1 MRIGVVAVPQHS
13 MFSSGAANTSLA
25 VAELFEG
32 LGHEVSLI
40 SLNGQ
45 AWWDDC
51 EAAKRP
57 AISVKDASGFD
68 LVIEIDRMM
77 LPKENRAK
85 IARHCIW
92 LIRQPF
98 ILTELEATL
107 FPTSQTPKREFEGL
121 SQVWIF
127 DTVLE
132 EGAVQSIELLTRVP
146 VHVVPFIWT
155 PTIAETHMKA
165 AGISSWMHT
174 TISELRRL
182 EGTDTMPSWK
192 PHVAEKNTTNASSA
206 VLPLVILREAARRG
220 FNMGTWKIHNTEL
233 IAKAK
238 FFMEN
243 IFAHCNDLNDVSGQ
257 MIGRQRS
264 VEWALEPMSCV
275 VAHSRFNRLRPLLL
289 DLAWAG
295 IPFVHNSPA
304 LRDVGLGLERLYYSD
319 NHVGEA
325 CDALRAMESDMV
337 NLTGIFAPGATDGIR
352 AALKSRFG
360 GRGWETLIDSFH
372 EKSSIPMVTDNTLRV
387 GFSDMWENFNPEYN
401 FFTLM
406 LAAAGAKMN
415 PPVKVVGGAATSE
428 SGVVIFGPFGTA
440 WRSLPEAT
448 PKIHF
453 TGENTAPVLGPG
465 VKLNLGFNHF
475 DMVPDEYLRFPLW
488 ILEIDWFGAD
498 AQRIVNPKPIPLN
511 LCTKVDASA
520 LARKKKFC
528 AFVVSNPSNPV
539 RNTAFQWL
547 SEYKQVDSAGA
558 FMNNMGTGIFA
569 GAGGGGGEHK
579 KVEFLKDYKFC
590 LAYENNSARGYTTEK
605 FLHAKAAGCIPI
617 YWGDP
622 AIERDFS
629 MAGAIDAR
637 GVKTEEDLIDLVR
650 SVDQDDSEW
659 LRRYAV
665 PALDPYRV
673 AWCYRTMAE
682 ASRRI
687 FGLGGFGTSI
697 FPDIVGDAPVVMDA
711 PISPSAEA
719 VAAPIS
725 PSAEAEAVPVT
736 GDPSQVEVPITVTCC
751 DRKFLPSLQQWLT
764 AISTQRRAID
774 RLKALVYLFPDVPED
789 TVAALKEKFEFADF
803 KRLPEA
809 GPFPDFFAPKHYG
822 WKLWILNEIAKDPEL
837 AGSMV
842 LYMDSGSFLCRWP
855 KDWMLA
861 AQADGVCLLEDPRE
875 ENRRWCSPS
884 FCEVMKTS
892 EAELDSQQIQAA
904 TICFRA
910 GSPKAVRLFGES
922 LAAAADPKVLIGD
935 KWKGRNA
942 DGLPFGHRHDQSILS
957 LLSFRQGIKRLPVD
971 SVQCSTSLRKTFT
984 TGRAIYLHRGNFA
997 VHRQFTTAIDDAYV
1011 INLDRRKDRMER
1023 LWKNSPEL
1031 EHRVERWPAIDGRS
1045 LTLTP
1050 AIARLL
1056 KPNDFFWKKAVTG
1069 CALSHLGLWH
1079 KLACETPDVKNYLI
1093 LEDDVKLRP
1102 DWEKAWHS
1110 AEEDVPEDYDIIYLG
1125 GVLPPNRAAYD
1136 SVSKE
1141 RVNDSFCRVKE
1152 NTAWGQSTPSRYFHF
1167 CAYSYVLSKQG
1178 AQKVLGLIESSD
1190 GYWTSAD
1197 HILCNPV
1204 NILKAYVFDPLL
1216 AGCYQDDDP
1225 KYAMSQFN
1233 DFSRIDGFDSDLW
1246 NNDERWTPGEVEAV
1260 AGGEFDFVKALADAR
1275 NPPSAVVAVVAP
1287 SAVAVPVPPPAAQPV
1302 TPKGDMKPEKPL
1314 PRRVLCLDTHALQFK
1329 QLYEGDWLLELFGNP
1344 TDATIERV
1352 KPSDPP
1358 PTDCPIVVLQKPHI
1372 EILTNMLERWDSF
1385 GAKFHIL
1392 HLSDEMENDSLAAYD
1407 LDACVKVIR
1416 FYQRP
1421 GVTFTEK
1428 VTTLPL
1434 GYHWGR
1440 REPHQDILVKTP
1452 KLPFRQTGWSF
1463 IGTDWNGRKDLL
1475 KPLLDLEGV
1484 TQKTRFLA
1492 EWKGEG
1498 SYTREQYV
1506 EVMLDST
1513 FVACPDGVN
1522 AETFRFYEA
1531 LEFGC
1536 VPLVVRT
1543 EKNSAW
1549 VDWVCENLP
1558 LLPLAS
1564 WADAAGLVAHLM
1576 KEKAML
1582 EAYRNKIIGVWMTW
1596 KKVLFDE
1603 FQGLVR

>member
-1 MRIGVVAVPQHS
+1 MAAPQHS
-13 MFSSGAANTSLA
+13 MFSSGTANTSLA

-32 LGHEVSLI
+32 LGHEVSLV
-40 SLNGQ
+40 SLNGR

-57 AISVKDASGFD
+57 VISIADASGFD

-85 IARHCIW
+85 IAKHSVWVIRH
-92 LIRQPF
+92 PF
-98 ILTELEATL
+98 ILTELETTL
-107 FPTSQTPKREFEGL
+107 FPATQTPNRDFEGL

-127 DTVLE
+127 DTVVE
-132 EGAVQSIELLTRVP
+132 DSAVQAIELLTRVP

-165 AGISSWMHT
+165 GGISSWMDT
-174 TISELRRL
+174 TVAELRKL
-182 EGTDTMPSWK
+182 QGTDSMPAWK

-220 FNMGTWKIHNTEL
+220 FNMGQWKIHNTEL
-233 IAKAK
+233 LAKAK

-243 IFAHCNDLNDVSGQ
+243 IFANCNDLNDVSGQ

-275 VAHSRFNRLRPLLL
+275 VSHSRFNRLRPMLL

-295 IPFVHNSPA
+295 IPFVHNSPV

-337 NLTGIFAPGATDGIR
+337 NLAGIFAPGATDAIR
-352 AALKSRFG
+352 AALKSRFN
-360 GRGWETLIDSFH
+360 GRAWGTLIDSFH
-372 EKSSIPMVTDNTLRV
+372 KKSSVPMPSENVLRV

-406 LAAAGAKMN
+406 LEAAGAKMN
-415 PPVKVVGGAATSE
+415 PPIKVVGGTATADST
-428 SGVVIFGPFGTA
+428 VVIFGPFGTV
-440 WRSLPEAT
+440 WSGLPEAI

-453 TGENTAPVLGPG
+453 TGENTVPVDGPG

-511 LCTKVDASA
+511 LCTRVDAAA

-547 SEYKQVDSAGA
+547 SEYKRVDSAGA

-569 GAGGGGGEHK
+569 GAGGGGGEQK

-637 GVKTEEDLIDLVR
+637 GVKTEEDLIELVR
-650 SVDQDDSEW
+650 SVDEDDSEW

-665 PALDPYRV
+665 PALDSYKV
-673 AWCYRTMAE
+673 AWCHRTMAE

-697 FPDIVGDAPVVMDA
+697 FPIAVGDLTPVAEIPKPAPSVVEHSSE
-711 PISPSAEA
+711 I
-719 VAAPIS
+719 
-725 PSAEAEAVPVT
+725 
-736 GDPSQVEVPITVTCC
+736 EVPIVVSCC
-751 DRKFLPSLQQWLT
+751 NRKFLSSLQQWLT
-764 AISTQRRAID
+764 AISTQKNVLEK
-774 RLKALVYLFPDVPED
+774 LKAVVFLFPDVPED
-789 TVAALKEKFEFADF
+789 TIAALKDSFAFAEF
-803 KRLPEA
+803 RTLPTETA
-809 GPFPDFFAPKHYG
+809 PFPDFWEPEHYG
-822 WKLWILNEIAKDPEL
+822 WKLWILNEMAKDTKL
-837 AGSMV
+837 SGSMIM
-842 LYMDSGSFLCRWP
+842 YMDAGSFLCRWP

-861 AQADGVCLLEDPRE
+861 AQAEGVCLLEDPRE
-875 ENRRWCSPS
+875 ENRRWCSPE
-884 FCEVMKTS
+884 FCKAMKPS
-892 EAELDSQQIQAA
+892 EDELASQQIQAA

-910 GSPKAVRLFGES
+910 GTPKAVRLFGES
-922 LAAAADPKVLIGD
+922 LNAAADREVLAGK
-935 KWKGRNA
+935 KWLGRGE
-942 DGLPFGHRHDQSILS
+942 DGRPFGHRHDQSILS
-957 LLSFRQGIKRLPVD
+957 LLSLRQGIKRLPVD
-971 SVQCSTSLRKTFT
+971 SVQCCTSLRKTFT
-984 TGRAIYLHRGNFA
+984 TDRAIYLHRGGFT
-997 VHRQFTTAIDDAYV
+997 VHTPFTLGIDDAYV
-1011 INLDRRKDRMER
+1011 INLDRRKDRLER
-1023 LWKNSPEL
+1023 LWSNSPEL
-1031 EHRVERWPAIDGRS
+1031 EGRVERWPAIDGRS

-1069 CALSHLGLWH
+1069 CALSHLGLWY
-1079 KLACETPDVKNYLI
+1079 KLASETPDVKNYLI

-1110 AEEDVPEDYDIIYLG
+1110 AENDIPDDYDIIYLG

-1152 NTAWGQSTPSRYFHF
+1152 NTLWGQGTPSRYFHF
-1167 CAYSYVLSKQG
+1167 CAYAYVLSKQG
-1178 AQKVLGLIESSD
+1178 AQKVLGLIESSN

-1233 DFSRIDGFDSDLW
+1233 DFNRVDGFDSDLW
-1246 NNDERWTPGEVEAV
+1246 NNDERWTPAEIESVM
-1260 AGGEFDFVKALADAR
+1260 GGEIDIGKALKDAR
-1275 NPPSAVVAVVAP
+1275 TPPSAPSGVAP
-1287 SAVAVPVPPPAAQPV
+1287 SPQPPSVQPPPL
-1302 TPKGDMKPEKPL
+1302 TPRAPTKLEKPF
-1314 PRRVLCLDTHALQFK
+1314 PRRLVCLDAHALQLK
-1329 QLYEGDWLLELFGNP
+1329 QLYEADWLLELFENP
-1344 TDATIERV
+1344 TDTTIHRV

-1358 PTDCPIVVLQKPHI
+1358 PTDCPVVILQKPHI
-1372 EILTNMLERWDSF
+1372 EVLTNMLERWDSF
-1385 GAKFHIL
+1385 GAKFYIL
-1392 HLSDEMENDSLAAYD
+1392 HLSDEMENDSLEAYD
-1407 LDACVKVIR
+1407 LQGCVKVIR

-1421 GVTFTEK
+1421 GMPCPEK
-1428 VTTLPL
+1428 ITILPL

-1440 REPHQDILVKTP
+1440 REPHQDIFVKTP

-1463 IGTDWNGRKDLL
+1463 VGTDWNSRKDLL

-1506 EVMLDST
+1506 ELMLDST

-1522 AETFRFYEA
+1522 PETFRFYEA

-1536 VPLVVRT
+1536 LPLIVRT
-1543 EKNSAW
+1543 ENNAAW
-1549 VDWVCENLP
+1549 VDWVCENLRLIP
-1558 LLPLAS
+1558 LNS
-1564 WADAAGLVAHLM
+1564 WSEAAGLVTHLM
-1576 KEKAML
+1576 KEKVML
-1582 EAYRNKIIGVWMTW
+1582 EAYRNKIIGAWMNW
-1596 KKVLFDE
+1596 KKKLFEE
-1603 FQGLVR
+1603 FRDLLA

>member
-1 MRIGVVAVPQHS
+1 
-13 MFSSGAANTSLA
+13 MFSSGSANTSLA
-25 VAELFEG
+25 VAELFQG

-51 EAAKRP
+51 EGNCP
-57 AISVKDASGFD
+57 VVSVKDASGFD

-77 LPKENRAK
+77 LPKVNRAA
-85 IARHCIW
+85 IATHAIW
-92 LIRQPF
+92 LIRHPF
-98 ILTELEATL
+98 ILSELETTL
-107 FPTSQTPKREFEGL
+107 FPTMQTATREFEGL

-132 EGAVQSIELLTRVP
+132 EGSTQAIELLTRVP
-146 VHVVPFIWT
+146 VHVVPFLWT
-155 PTIAETHMKA
+155 STIAESHMKKV
-165 AGISSWMHT
+165 GISSWMNT
-174 TISELRRL
+174 TVAELRKL
-182 EGTDTMPSWK
+182 QGTDAMPAWK
-192 PHVAEKNTTNASSA
+192 PHIAEKNTTNASSA
-206 VLPLVILREAARRG
+206 VIPLVILREAARRG
-220 FNMGTWKIHNTEL
+220 FKMGTWKIHNTEL
-233 IAKAK
+233 IGKSK

-243 IFAHCNDLNDVSGQ
+243 IFEHCNDLNDVSGQ

-295 IPFVHNSPA
+295 IPFVHNSPV
-304 LRDVGLGLERLYYSD
+304 LRDLGLGLERLYYSD
-319 NHVGEA
+319 NHIGEA

-337 NLTGIFAPGATDGIR
+337 NLTGIFAPGATDAIR
-352 AALKSRFG
+352 AVLKGRFG
-360 GRGWETLIDSFH
+360 PSQDLGDCVWGGLIDSLH
-372 EKSSIPMVTDNTLRV
+372 EKRSIPMASDTLHV

-406 LAAAGAKMN
+406 LQDAGAKMQ
-415 PPVKVVGGAATSE
+415 PPIKVVGGAATAS
-428 SGVVIFGPFGTA
+428 STVVIFGPFGYA
-440 WRSLPEAT
+440 WQRLPESI

-453 TGENTAPVLGPG
+453 TGENTVPVDGPG
-465 VKLNLGFNHF
+465 VKLNLGFQHL
-475 DMVPDEYLRFPLW
+475 DMVPEEYLRFPLW
-488 ILEIDWFGAD
+488 ILEIDWFGAN
-498 AQRIVNPKPIPLN
+498 AERIMNPKPIPLD
-511 LCTKVDASA
+511 LCTTVDASA
-520 LARKKKFC
+520 LANKDKFC
-528 AFVVSNPSNPV
+528 AFVVSNPSNAI

-547 SEYKQVDSAGA
+547 SEYEKVDSAGRV
-558 FMNNMGTGIFA
+558 MNNMGPSIFA

-579 KVEFLKDYKFC
+579 KIEFLKPYKFC
-590 LAYENNSARGYTTEK
+590 LTYENSSARGYTTEK

-637 GVKTEEDLIDLVR
+637 GVKSQEELIDLVR
-650 SVDQDDSEW
+650 VVDESDSEW

-665 PALDPYRV
+665 PALDSYRV
-673 AWCYRTMAE
+673 AWCHRTMAE

-687 FGLGGFGTSI
+687 FGLGGFDTSI
-697 FPDIVGDAPVVMDA
+697 FPTKVGDLTPTVEI
-711 PISPSAEA
+711 P
-719 VAAPIS
+719 
-725 PSAEAEAVPVT
+725 EAELPAVDVPL
-736 GDPSQVEVPITVTCC
+736 VEVPVVEEQPSHIEVPLMVTCSN
-751 DRKFLPSLQQWLT
+751 RKFLSSLQQWLT
-764 AISTQRRAID
+764 AISTQTKAID
-774 RLKALVYLFPDVPED
+774 GLKAVVYLFSDVPED
-789 TVAALKEKFEFADF
+789 TVATLKENFKFAVF
-803 KRLPEA
+803 RQLPES
-809 GPFPDFFAPKHYG
+809 GPFPDFWAPEHYG

-842 LYMDSGSFLCRWP
+842 MYTDAGSFLCRWP
-855 KDWMLA
+855 KAWMLA
-861 AQADGVCLLEDPRE
+861 AQAEGVCLLEDPRE
-875 ENRRWCSPS
+875 ENRRWCSPE
-884 FCEVMKTS
+884 FCQAMKPT
-892 EAELDSQQIQAA
+892 EEELNSQQIQAA

-910 GSPKAVRLFGES
+910 GSPKAVRLFGDS
-922 LAAAADPKVLIGD
+922 LAAADRKVLVGA
-935 KWKGRNA
+935 KWLGLTPDGR
-942 DGLPFGHRHDQSILS
+942 PFGHRHDQSILS

-971 SVQCSTSLRKTFT
+971 SVQCCTSLRKTFT
-984 TGRAIYLHRGNFA
+984 TGRAIYLHRGGFT
-997 VHRQFTTAIDDAYV
+997 VHKPFTVGIDDAYV
-1011 INLDRRKDRMER
+1011 INLDRRKDRLER
-1023 LWKNSPEL
+1023 LWSNSPEL
-1031 EHRVERWPAIDGRS
+1031 EERVERWPAIDGRG

-1102 DWEKAWHS
+1102 DWEKAWRS
-1110 AEEDVPEDYDIIYLG
+1110 AEDDIPEDYDIIYLG

-1152 NTAWGQSTPSRYFHF
+1152 NTAWGQNTPTRYFHF
-1167 CAYSYVLSKQG
+1167 CAYAYILSKTG
-1178 AQKVLGLIESSD
+1178 AEKIMQLIEDSD

-1204 NILKAYVFDPLL
+1204 NVLKSYVFDPLL

-1246 NNDERWTPGEVEAV
+1246 NNDERWTPADIASVMSQAEINIE
-1260 AGGEFDFVKALADAR
+1260 KALADAR
-1275 NPPSAVVAVVAP
+1275 APVVAAPVAP
-1287 SAVAVPVPPPAAQPV
+1287 VLVVE
-1302 TPKGDMKPEKPL
+1302 KGDITPQRYL
-1314 PRRVLCLDTHALQFK
+1314 PKRIVCLDKHNLEFD
-1329 QLYEGDWLLELFGNP
+1329 QLYEKEWLFQLLGNP
-1344 TDATIERV
+1344 TIAMIE
-1352 KPSDPP
+1352 PISPMDPP

-1372 EILTNMLERWDSF
+1372 EVLTNMLERWDSF

-1392 HLSDEMENDSLAAYD
+1392 HLSDEMGSDSLDVYE
-1407 LDACVKVIR
+1407 LESCVKVFR

-1421 GVTFTEK
+1421 GLSEK
-1428 VTTLPL
+1428 VTIVPL

-1440 REPHQDILVKTP
+1440 REPHQDILIKTP

-1463 IGTDWNGRKDLL
+1463 IGTDWNSRKDLL
-1475 KPLLDLEGV
+1475 KPLLDLQGV

-1543 EKNSAW
+1543 EKNSVW

-1564 WADAAGLVAHLM
+1564 WSDAAGLVAHLM
-1576 KEKAML
+1576 KEKGML
-1582 EAYRNKIIGVWMTW
+1582 EAYRNKILGAWMNW
-1596 KKVLFDE
+1596 KNELFYE
-1603 FQGLVR
+1603 FQDLLH